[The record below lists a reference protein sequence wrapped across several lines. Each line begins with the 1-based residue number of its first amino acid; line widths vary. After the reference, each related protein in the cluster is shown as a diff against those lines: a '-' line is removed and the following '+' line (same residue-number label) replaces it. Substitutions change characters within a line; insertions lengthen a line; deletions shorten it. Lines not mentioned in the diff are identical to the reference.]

1 MSVAETRLGDFAEQL
16 GSSAPAP
23 GGGAASALAG
33 ALAAAL
39 AEMVGQLTVGRP
51 RFQPVEDRM
60 QHIVVQLRQE
70 RAELLA
76 LVDADAAAFSRVS
89 EAYKLPRTTEE
100 EKALRDQ
107 AIQAAL
113 HEAMRPPLRV
123 MEIASDVLLLA
134 DEVALTG
141 NPTVASDAGC
151 AALLGEA
158 AVRAAALN
166 VLANVVLLRESPEAE
181 VARATVTALERRAAT
196 LREKALATVRERMGL
211 VASPQTSETQP

>member
-60 QHIVVQLRQE
+60 RHVVEQLRQE
-70 RAELLA
+70 RTELLA

-89 EAYKLPRTTEE
+89 EAYKLPRTTER
-100 EKALRDQ
+100 EKALRDGT
-107 AIQAAL
+107 IQAAL

-123 MEIASDVLLLA
+123 MEIACDVLLLA
-134 DEVALTG
+134 DEVALIG
-141 NPTVASDAGC
+141 NPSVASDAGC

-158 AVRAAALN
+158 AVHAAALN
-166 VLANVVLLRESPEAE
+166 VLANVVLLRESQEAE

-196 LREKALATVRERMGL
+196 LREKTLATVRERMGL

>member
-60 QHIVVQLRQE
+60 RHVVEQLRQE
-70 RAELLA
+70 RTELLA

-100 EKALRDQ
+100 EKALRDG

-123 MEIASDVLLLA
+123 MEIACDVLLLA
-134 DEVALTG
+134 DEVALIG
-141 NPTVASDAGC
+141 NPSVASDAGC

-158 AVRAAALN
+158 AVHAAALN
-166 VLANVVLLRESPEAE
+166 VLANVVLLRESQEAE

-196 LREKALATVRERMGL
+196 LREKTLATVRERMGL